1 LRVLHSC
8 LIVAT
13 RCDNVKNHAQVDAV
27 ANTYSYLLSHSL
39 EACASELAD
48 AGFAR
53 IEAMIGPGHLWP
65 DALDH
70 RQRVALRRFL
80 EQRGVEVV
88 TLNQPNL
95 DLNLVSRDDA
105 MRAHSLHRFEQ
116 AVLLAADL
124 GCARVVVGPGKANPL
139 LPSPSEHLAVWL
151 VQALESLQ
159 RVAQPLGVR
168 ILLENMPF
176 AFLPRLDDLLDFLRR
191 LEGLEVGL
199 VYDIANGWFVGEDPV
214 AALARGAEAIEIVH
228 VSDTGRDRYAHAP
241 IGEGTVPWQDVG
253 RGYALLSG
261 VPVVAEIVSMNPASD
276 LVEAFV
282 ALRGL
287 GWPVAVGR

>member
-1 LRVLHSC
+1 MKNS
-8 LIVAT
+8 AT
-13 RCDNVKNHAQVDAV
+13 AHAV

-39 EACASELAD
+39 EACASELAE

-53 IEAMIGPGHLWP
+53 IEAMLGPGHLWP
-65 DALDH
+65 DALD
-70 RQRVALRRFL
+70 QRKRAALRHCL
-80 EQRGVEVV
+80 EELGIEVV

-95 DLNLVSRDDA
+95 DLNLVSRDVG

-139 LPSPSEHLAVWL
+139 LPSPSDQLAVWL
-151 VQALESLQ
+151 VEALEALQ
-159 RVAQPLGVR
+159 RVALRNGVR

-176 AFLPRLDDLLDFLRR
+176 AFLPRLDDLLGFLRR
-191 LEGLEVGL
+191 VEGLDVGL

-214 AALARGAEAIEIVH
+214 AALARGADAIDVVH
-228 VSDTGRDRYAHAP
+228 ISDTGRDRYAHAP
-241 IGEGTVPWQDVG
+241 IGEGTVPWRDIG
-253 RGYALLSG
+253 LAYPLPAG
-261 VPVVAEIVSMNPASD
+261 VPVVAEIVSANPGPD

-287 GWPVAVGR
+287 GWPVSVVQ